1 MEKKHTEL
9 VCIIDK
15 SGSMSHLEGDTIG
28 GFNTLIN
35 NQKEEEGTVLVTTVL
50 FNTNN
55 TILHNRIPLE
65 EIEPLTKK
73 EYSASGGTA
82 LLDAVGTTIDMLSKK
97 IAQTETTTYPTVLCV
112 IMTDGEENSSCNY
125 TLKRVKKAIE
135 FYKENHNWE
144 FIFLGAHI
152 DAFQT
157 ALDLGIQK
165 ERASSFHA
173 DKEGIT
179 INFEVLSESIS
190 HFRASEG
197 IDDSW
202 KDKIEKDFNSRK

>member
-9 VCIIDK
+9 VCILDK
-15 SGSMSHLEGDTIG
+15 SGSMSHLESDTIG

-65 EIEPLTKK
+65 EVEPLTKK

-97 IAQTETTTYPTVLCV
+97 IAQSETATYPTVLCV
-112 IMTDGEENSSCNY
+112 IMTDGEENSSCSY
-125 TLKRVKKAIE
+125 TLKRVKKVIE
-135 FYKENHNWE
+135 FYKENHDWE
-144 FIFLGAHI
+144 FIFLGANI
-152 DAFQT
+152 DAFQK
-157 ALDLGIQK
+157 AQDLGIPK

-197 IDDSW
+197 IDDNW
-202 KDKIEKDFNSRK
+202 KDKIEEDFNRRK